1 MAKLAIK
8 SDNRKQN
15 LLLPPSLD
23 EQVPENHMVRVVDAV
38 IDRLDISDILS
49 TYRGGGNS
57 AFNPKMMLKVL
68 VFAYL
73 SNVYSSRRIEELLKR
88 DIYFMWLAGM
98 KRPDFRTIN
107 YYRGK
112 RLKEGFDAVFTQVV
126 RLLHEEGFV
135 SLKVQY
141 IDGTKIESVA
151 NKYTF
156 VWRGS
161 VEKYDARLKAKTE
174 ALLRQIEQNH
184 AIENQ
189 ENPAP
194 EELTAEE
201 VAERVE
207 RIREKVDA
215 DNLSKEE
222 RKALKQIETDAVP
235 RMNRYKEQLETMGP
249 RNSYSKT
256 DPDATF
262 MRMKEDAMLNGQ
274 LKPGY
279 NVQISTENQFITN
292 FGIYQRP
299 TDTLTMISYLESFKA
314 RYGMQSEEIVADS
327 GYGSEENY
335 EYMFSNGMTPYVKYN
350 MFHVEQRRGYRNNP
364 FRVSNLFYNPDDDF
378 YVCPMGQKLKFIRQ
392 EKRYTASG
400 YQQTVSVYR
409 ASRCE
414 GCPLRGQCHKSK
426 RDRQIEVNHTLDD
439 YKARA
444 RELLTSEQGIK
455 HRSNRPIEPEAV
467 FGQIKECGRFR
478 RLRLKG
484 LTGAKIDFGLKA
496 LAHNLRKLAQS
507 WAKSSF
513 FDKFLSSGTAK
524 QLYTSP
530 YISFYPKFISVV
542 ANAA

>member
-23 EQVPENHMVRVVDAV
+23 ELVPENHMVRVVDAV

-112 RLKEGFDAVFTQVV
+112 RLKEGFDTVFTQVV

-189 ENPAP
+189 ENPVP

-201 VAERVE
+201 VTKRVE
-207 RIREKVDA
+207 RIKEKVDA
-215 DNLSKEE
+215 ENLGKEE
-222 RKALKQIETDAVP
+222 RKALKQIETDSVP
-235 RMNRYKEQLETMGP
+235 RMNRYRGQLETMGP

-378 YVCPMGQKLKFIRQ
+378 YVCPMGQKLNFIRQ

-409 ASRCE
+409 AGRCE

-496 LAHNLRKLAQS
+496 LAHNLRKLAQA

>member
-23 EQVPENHMVRVVDAV
+23 ELVPENHMVRVVDAV
-38 IDRLDISDILS
+38 LDRLDISDILS

-112 RLKEGFDAVFTQVV
+112 RLKEGFDTVFTQVV

-189 ENPAP
+189 ENPVS

-201 VAERVE
+201 VTKRVE
-207 RIREKVDA
+207 RIKEKVDA
-215 DNLSKEE
+215 DNLGKEE
-222 RKALKQIETDAVP
+222 RKALKQIETDSVP
-235 RMNRYKEQLETMGP
+235 RMNRYREQLETMGS

>member
-23 EQVPENHMVRVVDAV
+23 ELVPENHMVRVVDAV

-189 ENPAP
+189 ENPVP

-201 VAERVE
+201 VTKRVE
-207 RIREKVDA
+207 RIKEKVDA
-215 DNLSKEE
+215 DNLGKEE
-222 RKALKQIETDAVP
+222 RKALKQIETDSVP
-235 RMNRYKEQLETMGP
+235 RMNRYREQLETMGS

-409 ASRCE
+409 AGRCE

-496 LAHNLRKLAQS
+496 LAHNLRKLAQA

-530 YISFYPKFISVV
+530 YISFYPKFISIVST
-542 ANAA
+542 AA

>member
-23 EQVPENHMVRVVDAV
+23 ELVPENHMVRVVDAV

-73 SNVYSSRRIEELLKR
+73 SNVYSSRRIEELLRR

-112 RLKEGFDAVFTQVV
+112 RLKEGFDTVFTQVV

-189 ENPAP
+189 ENPVP

-201 VAERVE
+201 VTKRVE
-207 RIREKVDA
+207 RIKEKVDA
-215 DNLSKEE
+215 DNLGKEE
-222 RKALKQIETDAVP
+222 RKALKQIETDSVP
-235 RMNRYKEQLETMGP
+235 RMNRYREQLETMGS

-496 LAHNLRKLAQS
+496 LAHNLRKLAQA

-513 FDKFLSSGTAK
+513 FDNFLSSGTAK

>member
-23 EQVPENHMVRVVDAV
+23 ELVPENHMVRVVDAV
-38 IDRLDISDILS
+38 LDRLDISDILS

-73 SNVYSSRRIEELLKR
+73 SNIYSSRRIEELLRR

-112 RLKEGFDAVFTQVV
+112 RLKEGFDTVFTQVV

-189 ENPAP
+189 ENPVP

-201 VAERVE
+201 VTKRVE
-207 RIREKVDA
+207 RIKEKVDA
-215 DNLSKEE
+215 DNLGKEE
-222 RKALKQIETDAVP
+222 RKALKQIETDSVP
-235 RMNRYKEQLETMGP
+235 RMNRYREQLETMGS

-378 YVCPMGQKLKFIRQ
+378 YVCPMGQKLKFISQ

-409 ASRCE
+409 ACRCE

-496 LAHNLRKLAQS
+496 LAHNLRKLAKA

>member
-23 EQVPENHMVRVVDAV
+23 ELVPENHMVRVVDAV

-112 RLKEGFDAVFTQVV
+112 RLKEGFDTVFTQVV

-189 ENPAP
+189 ENPVP

-201 VAERVE
+201 VTKRVE
-207 RIREKVDA
+207 RIKEKVDA
-215 DNLSKEE
+215 DNLGKEE
-222 RKALKQIETDAVP
+222 RKALKQIETDSVP
-235 RMNRYKEQLETMGP
+235 RMNRYREQLETMGS

-409 ASRCE
+409 AGRCE

-530 YISFYPKFISVV
+530 DISFYPKFISLV

>member
-15 LLLPPSLD
+15 LLLPPSL
-23 EQVPENHMVRVVDAV
+23 EELVPENHMVRVVDAV

-126 RLLHEEGFV
+126 ELLHEEGFV

-189 ENPAP
+189 ENPAAG
-194 EELTAEE
+194 ELTAED

-207 RIREKVDA
+207 RIKEKVDA
-215 DNLSKEE
+215 DKLCKEE
-222 RKALKQIETDAVP
+222 RKALKQMETDAVP
-235 RMNRYKEQLETMGP
+235 RMNRYKEQLETMGS

-299 TDTLTMISYLESFKA
+299 TDTLTMISYLESFKT
-314 RYGMQSEEIVADS
+314 RYGRQSEEIVADS

-335 EYMFSNGMTPYVKYN
+335 EYMFRNGMTPYVKYN

-378 YVCPMGQKLKFIRQ
+378 YICPMGQKMKFIRQ
-392 EKRYTASG
+392 ERRYTASG
-400 YQQTVSVYR
+400 YQQTVSIYR

-444 RELLTSEQGIK
+444 RELLTSEQGLK

-496 LAHNLRKLAQS
+496 LAHNLRKLALA

-513 FDKFLSSGTAK
+513 LNKFLSSATAK
-524 QLYTSP
+524 QLYMNPHLSFFQKL
-530 YISFYPKFISVV
+530 ISAV
-542 ANAA
+542 ANVA

>member
-23 EQVPENHMVRVVDAV
+23 ELVPENHMVRVVDAV

-73 SNVYSSRRIEELLKR
+73 SNVYSSRRIEELLRR

-112 RLKEGFDAVFTQVV
+112 RLKVGFDTVFTQVV

-189 ENPAP
+189 ENPVP

-201 VAERVE
+201 VTKRVE
-207 RIREKVDA
+207 RIKEKVDA
-215 DNLSKEE
+215 DNLGKEE
-222 RKALKQIETDAVP
+222 RKALKQIETDSVP
-235 RMNRYKEQLETMGP
+235 RMNRYREQLETMGS

-409 ASRCE
+409 AGRCE

-496 LAHNLRKLAQS
+496 LAHNLRKLAQA

>member
-23 EQVPENHMVRVVDAV
+23 ELVPENHMVRVVDAV
-38 IDRLDISDILS
+38 LDRLDISDILS

-73 SNVYSSRRIEELLKR
+73 SNVYSSRRIEELLRR

-112 RLKEGFDAVFTQVV
+112 RLKEGFDTVFTQVV

-189 ENPAP
+189 ENPVP

-201 VAERVE
+201 VIKRVE
-207 RIREKVDA
+207 RIKEKVDA
-215 DNLSKEE
+215 DNLGKEE
-222 RKALKQIETDAVP
+222 RKALKQIETDSVP
-235 RMNRYKEQLETMGP
+235 RMNRYREQLETMGS

-378 YVCPMGQKLKFIRQ
+378 YICPMGQKLKFIRQ

-409 ASRCE
+409 ACRCE

-467 FGQIKECGRFR
+467 FGQIKECGKFR

-496 LAHNLRKLAQS
+496 LAHNLRKLAQA

-513 FDKFLSSGTAK
+513 FDKFLSLGTAK

>member
-23 EQVPENHMVRVVDAV
+23 ELVPENHMVRVVDAV

-112 RLKEGFDAVFTQVV
+112 RLKVGFDTVFTQVV

-184 AIENQ
+184 AIEDK
-189 ENPAP
+189 ENPVP

-201 VAERVE
+201 VTKRVE
-207 RIREKVDA
+207 RIKEKVDA
-215 DNLSKEE
+215 DNLGKEE
-222 RKALKQIETDAVP
+222 RKALKQIETDSVP

-513 FDKFLSSGTAK
+513 FDKFLSLGTAK